1 MTDQR
6 TPDDQ
11 IHGWLLSGPDVASAD
26 LVDRT
31 LRPIPRMRQRRS
43 WRIAL
48 ERFVAPIA
56 SPAIAFVGVIAL
68 VAGVGLYAVLGGLG
82 GVGATLSPS
91 PTATPGFTLTVSEGP
106 DGHVSTGQ
114 GTYVNDPTNEPQ
126 PVHACAGR
134 FVALHL
140 RGRRP
145 LRQHRLPG
153 RPCAAV
159 WADSSDKVAMEL
171 TVGQGYVRFDPTQM
185 RGGDEPGRSTA
196 TIAVT
201 TGPSTTTFDVTAVT
215 PDKNSA
221 DDVAQV
227 SVDLSLTCPN

>member
-11 IHGWLLSGPDVASAD
+11 IHGWLSSGPETASAD
-26 LVDRT
+26 LVERT
-31 LRPIPRMRQRRS
+31 MRPIPRMRQRRS

-48 ERFVAPIA
+48 ERFIAPIA
-56 SPAIAFVGVIAL
+56 SPAFAFVGVIVV

-82 GVGATLSPS
+82 GVGATPPPS
-91 PTATPGFTLTVSEGP
+91 RTAMPNFTLTVSPGP
-106 DGHVSTGQ
+106 DGHVSAGL
-114 GTYVNDPTNEPQ
+114 GTYANDPTTNLDLCTHAPDGSWRYIYGGGEPY
-126 PVHACAGR
+126 VNIDLLVGAG
-134 FVALHL
+134 A
-140 RGRRP
+140 GTT
-145 LRQHRLPG
+145 G
-153 RPCAAV
+153 
-159 WADSSDKVAMEL
+159 SSDKVALEL
-171 TVGQGYVRFDPTQM
+171 SAGKGYVRFDPTQM

-215 PDKNSA
+215 PDKNTA

-227 SVDLSLTCPN
+227 SVHLSLTCPN